1 MHDEGRQ
8 RRGRGGLRAVGLRQ
22 VDPDQDRERAG
33 ALPEGRHRGQRHF
46 RGRSPPPPAQAAGG
60 GGHGVPALRTVPAP
74 VGDREPVPGPGQ
86 GAAPEQGRGP
96 RAGAVAA

>member
-1 MHDEGRQ
+1 MITLQPVTLWYGAHHVRKDVDLSVARGEVLVRGAVAGGRQ
-8 RRGRGGLRAVGLRQ
+8 GHHRHA
-22 VDPDQDRERAG
+22 
-33 ALPEGRHRGQRHF
+33 ALGPQHR
-46 RGRSPPPPAQAAGG
+46 
-60 GGHGVPALRTVPAP
+60 HGVPALRTVPAP